1 MLKSLLNSIT
11 CFLQLSSCED
21 IKSEL
26 VQKYHLKTEEILKLL
41 KPTLDGIVDDEI
53 VYDEIVSDELFQRP
67 FAGLLQ
73 SVDELRDICENWQP
87 LMSKVYFVRES
98 SLI

>member
-53 VYDEIVSDELFQRP
+53 VSDELFQRP